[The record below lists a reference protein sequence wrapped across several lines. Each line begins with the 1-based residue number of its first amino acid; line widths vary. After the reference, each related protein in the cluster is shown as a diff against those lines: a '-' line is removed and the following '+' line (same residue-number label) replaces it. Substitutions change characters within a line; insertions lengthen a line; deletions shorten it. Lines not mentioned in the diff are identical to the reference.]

1 VTKDL
6 GPGIGRLMILSM
18 KTTVPL
24 VFLACFPIAVPAKA
38 AVAGSPQTDIV
49 VVGAG
54 ISGLCAALEGARRGA
69 SVTVIDMG
77 SIFGGHS
84 VMSSGMVCMG
94 ALREGGARQAAVV
107 ARIDRTSHR
116 TSHRTSRNRR
126 SPILRRAPQGERNP
140 NAGQREAPRNVPRQ
154 LPQAAHG
161 QRLAGNDNSRQPPKS
176 VAALPND
183 G

>member
-1 VTKDL
+1 MTKDL

-24 VFLACFPIAVPAKA
+24 VFLACFPIAVPAEA
-38 AVAGSPQTDIV
+38 AVAGSPQTDMV

-54 ISGLCAALEGARRGA
+54 ISGLGAALEGARRGA

-77 SIFGGHS
+77 SVFGGHS

-107 ARIDRTSHR
+107 ARTDRTSHL
-116 TSHRTSRNRR
+116 TSRSRR
-126 SPILRRAPQGERNP
+126 SPILRRASQGERHP
-140 NAGQREAPRNVPRQ
+140 NAGQREAPRPSAISPEMLR
-154 LPQAAHG
+154 
-161 QRLAGNDNSRQPPKS
+161 
-176 VAALPND
+176 
-183 G
+183 